1 MIEMKDYTFDEI
13 VDIAATHTLAMSG
26 TELISKCQHFIIR
39 YDEVRTR
46 KHIAKIIHTLL
57 HDQNFYK
64 NHPNTKWTEL
74 EIFNHLNKYD
84 I

>member
-1 MIEMKDYTFDEI
+1 MKDYTFDEI

-26 TELISKCQHFIIR
+26 TELISKCKHLFIR
-39 YDEVRTR
+39 YDEVRIR

-57 HDQNFYK
+57 HDLNFYK
-64 NHPNTKWTEL
+64 DHPNTKWTEL
-74 EIFNHLNKYD
+74 EIFNHLTKYQ